1 MQVDLQVSQSA
12 FSIYHLTRE
21 NSLHSPR
28 INSTQLY
35 SLEKNKSSLHGL
47 HFIFCPLYGLP
58 ATFYWKFHQHHTEP
72 CRPSKEF
79 SPWRCGSGVA
89 ATSSPCRSGAALRWE
104 AAQRGGAWVAAART
118 GGRTYAWKYSK
129 SCHYK
134 WLIFDIVYKKL
145 LGKIFGKH
153 TTKYREPWTTKMCH

>member
-58 ATFYWKFHQHHTEP
+58 ATFYWKFHQHHGLAG
-72 CRPSKEF
+72 RPRNF
-79 SPWRCGSGVA
+79 LH
-89 ATSSPCRSGAALRWE
+89 GAAAAVWRRRAVLVDLEPHCAGRQRRE
-104 AAQRGGAWVAAART
+104 AEHEGPRLGRVAERMP
-118 GGRTYAWKYSK
+118 GNI
-129 SCHYK
+129 
-134 WLIFDIVYKKL
+134 LILAITS
-145 LGKIFGKH
+145 G
-153 TTKYREPWTTKMCH
+153 